1 MRDLHEDSTGGTA
14 AGVLHDAL
22 LDSADALQNK
32 SPAVRLD
39 RRSTFLIVAG
49 TCFLLGFL
57 WAKARPS
64 RTEPLV

>member
-1 MRDLHEDSTGGTA
+1 MGDFHENSAGGTA

-32 SPAVRLD
+32 PPAMRLD
-39 RRSTFLIVAG
+39 RPSTLLIVAG
-49 TCFLLGFL
+49 VCFLLGFL
-57 WAKARPS
+57 WAKARPN